1 MVGLNTAMLAARGK
15 GISKGIQIPNNGPI
29 ISHLF
34 YVDDA
39 LFVGEW
45 TRPNL
50 KNLARILK
58 CFHILSGHK
67 VNFHKSKVF
76 GIGATERETAN

>member
-1 MVGLNTAMLAARGK
+1 MELLNAALKSAVDK
-15 GISKGIQIPNNGPI
+15 GIFKGIKILGVGPC

-39 LFVGEW
+39 LFIGEW
-45 TRPNL
+45 SKANL

-58 CFHILSGHK
+58 CFHVSSGLK

-76 GIGATERETAN
+76 GIGASNFET